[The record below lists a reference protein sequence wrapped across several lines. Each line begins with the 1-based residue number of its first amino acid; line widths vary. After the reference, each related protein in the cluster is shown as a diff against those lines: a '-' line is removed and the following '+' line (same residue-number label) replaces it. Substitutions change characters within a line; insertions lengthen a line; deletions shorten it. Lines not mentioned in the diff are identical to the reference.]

1 MEQLGINLN
10 GLIAQLIN
18 FLILYF
24 LLSRFLFP
32 RVTQMLDARATR
44 IRESVERAEQVQ
56 REAER
61 SEQQFQERLAEA
73 RREGQS
79 IVANA
84 NQIGQRI
91 QAEAQEKAQREAEA
105 FLVRAREQIQRETQ
119 QARLELRQ
127 QVASLALLAAGRV
140 VERSLDERQHVELIE
155 RVLSEA
161 ETGTGA
167 RGA

>member
-1 MEQLGINLN
+1 VEQLGINLN

-18 FLILYF
+18 FLVLYF

-32 RVTQMLDARATR
+32 RVTQMLDARAAR

-56 REAER
+56 RDAER
-61 SEQQFQERLAEA
+61 TEQQFQERIGEA
-73 RREGQS
+73 RREGQA

-84 NQIGQRI
+84 KTIAQRI
-91 QAEAQEKAQREAEA
+91 QTEAQEKAQREAEA

-119 QARLELRQ
+119 QAQLELRQ
-127 QVASLALLAAGRV
+127 QVASLAMLAASRV

-161 ETGTGA
+161 ESGA
-167 RGA
+167 KNS

>member
-18 FLILYF
+18 FVVLYF

-32 RVTQMLDARATR
+32 RVTQMLDARAAR

-56 REAER
+56 RDAER
-61 SEQQFQERLAEA
+61 AEQQFQERIAEA
-73 RREGQS
+73 RREGQG

-84 NQIGQRI
+84 NQIAQRI
-91 QAEAQEKAQREAEA
+91 QAEAQEKAQRDAEA
-105 FLVRAREQIQRETQ
+105 FLARANEQIRRETE

-127 QVASLALLAAGRV
+127 QVASLALLAAGKV
-140 VERSLDERQHVELIE
+140 VERSLDERQHLDLIE

-161 ETGTGA
+161 EPGA
-167 RGA
+167 KSA